1 MPFPARTVSPV
12 RFASR
17 NLALLAI
24 TAAAMSPFLACHSA
38 QAADSPRAISP
49 TIEIEVE
56 DREADKS
63 SRTARFSLTMLEGH
77 AQIAT
82 RDGQT
87 KYDVEAHTTG
97 SNDPHFRV
105 TLKRAD
111 GNGGLDI
118 SSSIPLRAGPRV
130 LLAKLDRASGQLTSV
145 VAQVR

>member
-1 MPFPARTVSPV
+1 MSFSASTISPARL
-12 RFASR
+12 ASR

-24 TAAAMSPFLACHSA
+24 SAAAISPFLACRSA
-38 QAADSPRAISP
+38 QAADAPLAITP

-56 DREADKS
+56 DRDADKS

-97 SNDPHFRV
+97 PTDPHFRV